1 MDAAART
8 SLLQRE
14 LTMKITENQLKQIID
29 EEIQAMIENGEIDEG
44 ILGRLKARGS
54 GAISK
59 MKSGAKGMV
68 QKGAAG
74 AMGVAAKL
82 GAGDAATKAAD
93 ELTQAAADTKAAG
106 VNQAKA
112 TKAASILNSH
122 LKALV
127 NDLNKLGVN
136 IDQPDVKKAIAALQQ
151 AVNVSTERS
160 AG

>member
-29 EEIQAMIENGEIDEG
+29 EEIQAMIESGDIDEG
-44 ILGRLKARGS
+44 MLDRLKARGS

-93 ELTQAAADTKAAG
+93 ELTQAAADTKTAG
-106 VNQAKA
+106 VNKAKA

-160 AG
+160 AR

>member
-14 LTMKITENQLKQIID
+14 LAMKITESHLKQIID
-29 EEIQAMIENGEIDEG
+29 EEIQAMIESGEIDEG
-44 ILGRLKARGS
+44 MLDRLKARGS

-74 AMGVAAKL
+74 AIGVAAKL
-82 GAGDAATKAAD
+82 GAGDAATNAAD

-106 VNQAKA
+106 VNKAKA

-160 AG
+160 AR

>member
-1 MDAAART
+1 
-8 SLLQRE
+8 
-14 LTMKITENQLKQIID
+14 MKITENQLKQIID
-29 EEIQAMIENGEIDEG
+29 EEIQAMIENGDIDEG
-44 ILGRLKARGS
+44 MLDRLKARGS

-106 VNQAKA
+106 ANQAKA
-112 TKAASILNSH
+112 KRAASILNSH

-160 AG
+160 AR

>member
-1 MDAAART
+1 
-8 SLLQRE
+8 
-14 LTMKITENQLKQIID
+14 MKITENQLKQIID
-29 EEIQAMIENGEIDEG
+29 EEIQAMIESGEIDEG
-44 ILGRLKARGS
+44 MLDRLKARGS

-106 VNQAKA
+106 ANQAKA
-112 TKAASILNSH
+112 KRAASILNSH

-127 NDLNKLGVN
+127 TDLTKLGVN
-136 IDQPDVKKAIAALQQ
+136 PDQPDVKKAVAALQQ
-151 AVNVSTERS
+151 AVNVSTQRAAE
-160 AG
+160 

>member
-1 MDAAART
+1 
-8 SLLQRE
+8 
-14 LTMKITENQLKQIID
+14 
-29 EEIQAMIENGEIDEG
+29 
-44 ILGRLKARGS
+44 
-54 GAISK
+54 
-59 MKSGAKGMV
+59 MV

-93 ELTQAAADTKAAG
+93 ELTQAAADTKTAG
-106 VNQAKA
+106 VNKAKA

-160 AG
+160 AR